1 MYSNVF
7 IIHELSLAQQ
17 WHGIS
22 MTFELEPSQATA
34 V

>member
-7 IIHELSLAQQ
+7 IIYEFSFARTVARRLK
-17 WHGIS
+17 
-22 MTFELEPSQATA
+22 PSQATA